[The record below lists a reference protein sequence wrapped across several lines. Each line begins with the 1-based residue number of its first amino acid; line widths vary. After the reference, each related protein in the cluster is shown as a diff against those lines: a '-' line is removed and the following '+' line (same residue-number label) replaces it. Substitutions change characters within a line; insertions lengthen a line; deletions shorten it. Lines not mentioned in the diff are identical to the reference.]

1 MSALADTRSAYDD
14 LASVYAPVAAVVF
27 ALVLLTLALVALR
40 FRSGRAGPPS
50 ARRDAPR
57 LELTYAVLLAVIAG
71 LLLWRSYDAIGG
83 DQPLASASASPRG
96 PAAVTI
102 GVVASQWNW
111 RFTYPG
117 GVVAD
122 GRRAASGLPTLVVPA
137 GQPVRLRLTLAR
149 RRPRVLDPGAARSST
164 TRCPGYTNAF
174 DLRFEPGPRL
184 LDRPLLGVL
193 RRIPRPD
200 ALARRRAAAPRA
212 FARWLR
218 TRRQRRAA

>member
-27 ALVLLTLALVALR
+27 ALVLLTLALVAIR

-96 PAAVTI
+96 PATVTI

-111 RFTYPG
+111 RLTYPG
-117 GVVAD
+117 GVVQTGD
-122 GRRAASGLPTLVVPA
+122 GRQRSAVLVVPA
-137 GQPVRLRLTLAR
+137 GQTVRLRL
-149 RRPRVLDPGAARSST
+149 RSADVVHALWIPAL
-164 TRCPGYTNAF
+164 RLKYDAVPGYTNAF
-174 DLRFEPGPRL
+174 DARFEPGLDYSTARCSEFCGTYHDQMRL
-184 LDRPLLGVL
+184 
-193 RRIPRPD
+193 RIDVRSP
-200 ALARRRAAAPRA
+200 AA
-212 FARWLR
+212 FARWLDA
-218 TRRQRRAA
+218 RRAAT